1 MDFRERI
8 APNSKRVWSY
18 TIDNLVVSGLFIA
31 IFYEQIISLQSTIDM
46 SIFIKSHIVV
56 LLTLELIYQ
65 TLFIYKSGKT
75 LGKSILKIKTVD
87 QDSGNLLTFKKA
99 LVRAFVRLIS
109 ENFFYLGF
117 LPAFYTDKK
126 LTLHDMAAKD
136 IVINE

>member
-31 IFYEQIISLQSTIDM
+31 IFYEQIISLQSTMDM

-126 LTLHDMAAKD
+126 QTLHDMAAKD

>member
-1 MDFRERI
+1 MDFRENL

-31 IFYEQIISLQSTIDM
+31 IFYEQIVSLQSAMDM

-56 LLTLELIYQ
+56 LLALELIYQ

-75 LGKSILKIKTVD
+75 LGKYILKIKTVD
-87 QDSGNLLTFKKA
+87 QDNGNLLTFDKA
-99 LVRAFVRLIS
+99 LIRAFVRLIS

-117 LPAFYTDKK
+117 LPAFFTDKRQ
-126 LTLHDMAAKD
+126 TLHDIAAKD

>member
-31 IFYEQIISLQSTIDM
+31 IFYEQIISLQSTMDM